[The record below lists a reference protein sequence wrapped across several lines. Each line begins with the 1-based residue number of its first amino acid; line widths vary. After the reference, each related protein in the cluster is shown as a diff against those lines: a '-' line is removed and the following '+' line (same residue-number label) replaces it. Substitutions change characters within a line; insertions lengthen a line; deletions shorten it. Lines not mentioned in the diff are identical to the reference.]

1 MEELSTYQNHHRR
14 HQHTK
19 NSLIHNVLLA
29 SAPLYFSRLLYR
41 KWFYRFISLA
51 QHKKELLRFF
61 RAHNS
66 DNTQFI
72 HQRLIAVDLEFI
84 TFHPNPR
91 KKSKRERE
99 LEWMNKIC
107 FFSVCMSSIRALL
120 CISKWP
126 RTTEKKHSKH
136 SVMCTYTIS
145 NSLWRVPLPS
155 TGGVVKVFLVSPSIN
170 SDALTLLCSF
180 LLTSKRSRFQILRN
194 YIRMI
199 SLLPNVLGPS
209 ERFHYSSP
217 RLKNV

>member
-1 MEELSTYQNHHRR
+1 MWQDSQNIYELSWAL
-14 HQHTK
+14 
-19 NSLIHNVLLA
+19 SALIHSDDIKILSFLFPPFTIPHMWRNCQHIRIIIVVISTQRTLSYTMSCWPLLH
-29 SAPLYFSRLLYR
+29 
-41 KWFYRFISLA
+41 FISLGCHIENDSIA
-51 QHKKELLRFF
+51 SSLLHNTKKNCFVFF

-126 RTTEKKHSKH
+126 RTTEK
-136 SVMCTYTIS
+136 
-145 NSLWRVPLPS
+145 
-155 TGGVVKVFLVSPSIN
+155 
-170 SDALTLLCSF
+170 TL
-180 LLTSKRSRFQILRN
+180 
-194 YIRMI
+194 
-199 SLLPNVLGPS
+199 
-209 ERFHYSSP
+209 
-217 RLKNV
+217 